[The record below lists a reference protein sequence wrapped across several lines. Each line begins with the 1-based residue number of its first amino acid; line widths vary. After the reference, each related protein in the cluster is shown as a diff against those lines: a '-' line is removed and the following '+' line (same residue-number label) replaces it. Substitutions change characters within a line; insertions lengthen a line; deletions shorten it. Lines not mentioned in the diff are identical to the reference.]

1 MRPYASAVKIKKGE
15 VGGYPIGTK
24 IRQTT
29 NLSHPPYPP
38 SLPEKQG
45 EKGEKV
51 KNRVFLPT
59 VVGKNT

>member
-29 NLSHPPYPP
+29 NLSHPPYPLLSP
-38 SLPEKQG
+38 KRG